1 MSQSHQLQLQRFEL
15 KYVVPE
21 STALRVRD
29 FVRSYL
35 IIDEYGDGQPDFSY
49 PVHSLYLDSD
59 LLTIYWGT
67 INGNKN
73 RFKLRLRF
81 YEDAPRAPVFFEIKR
96 RMNDAILKQRGGVKR
111 EAVDWILSG
120 HLPKPEHLTSKNP
133 KELVA
138 IQRFSSLMKE
148 YHAVPKAHIAY
159 MREAWVSPHDN
170 SLRVTIDRHVRC
182 CPEPTALLRTEM
194 FNESIVFGNQAIV
207 ELKFTGRFPNW
218 LRDLV
223 RVAGL
228 TRGCAAKYADGIA
241 LMGEHLFEGS
251 GARRETLG
259 TAPDRYANAAIVV
272 RQS

>member
-1 MSQSHQLQLQRFEL
+1 MSSIHQLQLQRYEL
-15 KYVVPE
+15 KYAVPE
-21 STALRVRD
+21 ETALRVRD

-35 IIDEYGDGQPDFSY
+35 DLDEYGVGQPNFSY

-81 YEDAPRAPVFFEIKR
+81 YEEKTKAPVFFEIKR

-120 HLPKPEHLTSKNP
+120 HLPKVEHLTSQNP

-138 IQRFSSLMKE
+138 LQRFSALMKE
-148 YHAVPKAHIAY
+148 YRALPKAHIAY

-170 SLRVTIDRHVRC
+170 SLRVTIDRNVRC
-182 CPEPTALLRTEM
+182 CPESTARLSTTMKKEAV
-194 FNESIVFGNQAIV
+194 VFGKQAIV

-218 LRDLV
+218 LRELV
-223 RVAGL
+223 RVCAL
-228 TRGCAAKYADGIA
+228 TQGSAAKYADGIT
-241 LMGEHLFEGS
+241 LMGENLFE
-251 GARRETLG
+251 APRAQREVLG
-259 TAPDRYANAAIVV
+259 DYPDRFPNKAVFLN
-272 RQS
+272 

>member
-1 MSQSHQLQLQRFEL
+1 MSQTHQLQLQRFEL
-15 KYVVPE
+15 KYAVPE
-21 STALRVRD
+21 TTALKVRD

-35 IIDEYGDGQPDFSY
+35 DVDEYGEGQADFSY

-81 YEDAPRAPVFFEIKR
+81 YEDMPRAPVFFEIKR

-111 EAVDWILSG
+111 EAVDWILAG
-120 HLPKPEHLTSKNP
+120 HLPKLEHVSSKNP
-133 KELVA
+133 KDLVA
-138 IQRFSSLMKE
+138 LQRFSSLLKE
-148 YHAVPKAHIAY
+148 YRAIPKAHIAY

-182 CPEPTALLRTEM
+182 CPEPTASLSTQM
-194 FNESIVFGNQAIV
+194 KNEAIVFGKQAIV

-218 LRDLV
+218 LRELV
-223 RVAGL
+223 RVCGL
-228 TRGCAAKYADGIA
+228 TQSSAAKYADGIA
-241 LMGEHLFEGS
+241 MMGEYLFEGR
-251 GARRETLG
+251 GARREVLG
-259 TAPDRYANAAIVV
+259 THPDRYANKAVLLQ
-272 RQS
+272 QS

>member
-1 MSQSHQLQLQRFEL
+1 MSQTHQLQLQRFEL

-21 STALRVRD
+21 ATALKVRD

-35 IIDEYGDGQPDFSY
+35 DIDEYGKGQANFSY

-120 HLPKPEHLTSKNP
+120 HLPKLEHVASKNP
-133 KELVA
+133 KDLVA
-138 IQRFSSLMKE
+138 LQRFSSLMKE
-148 YHAVPKAHIAY
+148 YHAIPKAHIAY

-182 CPEPTALLRTEM
+182 CPEPTALLRTKMHKEAV
-194 FNESIVFGNQAIV
+194 VFGKQAVV

-218 LRDLV
+218 LRELV
-223 RVAGL
+223 RVCGL
-228 TRGCAAKYADGIA
+228 TQGSAAKYADGVT
-241 LMGEHLFEGS
+241 LMGEYLFEGRR
-251 GARRETLG
+251 ARRETLG
-259 TAPDRYANAAIVV
+259 TNPDRYVNKAVLLQ
-272 RQS
+272 QS